1 MPVHGTYAY
10 AFAFAYAYAYV
21 CTLQGGGSLREGED
35 LEEGDQTELLSDGMA
50 AALQALPPPAR
61 TSRTPRAY

>member
-1 MPVHGTYAY
+1 
-10 AFAFAYAYAYV
+10 
-21 CTLQGGGSLREGED
+21 LQGGGSLREGED